1 MNNEF
6 LIDSK
11 VDLSKMFDMQEILN
25 IKYNGKNWRHEV
37 SSGKLKLA
45 FLEECSEFTSELESD
60 WKWYKNKDAK
70 YNRQAALFE
79 LVDSIHFAMSLAL
92 YRHPLDYIKL
102 RLNWA
107 SGYSPTMYSPV
118 TDKHNQYV
126 KAITRFLTACDRD
139 NLEDMIIGILNMCQ
153 VGGQMFE
160 CSPGEIFQAYCIKN
174 QRNHLRV
181 EGGVMTGDYDKSKE
195 LELKLV

>member
-6 LIDSK
+6 LIDNITE
-11 VDLSKMFDMQEILN
+11 LSKMFDMQEILN
-25 IKYNGKNWRHEV
+25 VKYNGPDWRLEV
-37 SSGKLKLA
+37 PMGKLKIA

-79 LVDSIHFAMSLAL
+79 LVDSIHFAMSLVL
-92 YRHPLDYIKL
+92 HRHAANVMRATLKWKFDPK
-102 RLNWA
+102 
-107 SGYSPTMYSPV
+107 MYGKV
-118 TDKHNQYV
+118 DDEYNYYV
-126 KAITRFLTACDRD
+126 RSITRFLIACDNN
-139 NLEDMIIGILNMCQ
+139 NLDDMIIGILNMCET
-153 VGGQMFE
+153 GGALFG
-160 CSPGEIFQAYCIKN
+160 CSPGEIYLAYCMKN